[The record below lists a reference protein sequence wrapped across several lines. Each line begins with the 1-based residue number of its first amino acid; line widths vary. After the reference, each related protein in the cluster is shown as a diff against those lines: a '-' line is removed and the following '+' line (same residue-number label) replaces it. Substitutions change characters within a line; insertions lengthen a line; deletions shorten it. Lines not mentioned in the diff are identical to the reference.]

1 MKNHIAFCRFFSPLA
16 VLAAACVI
24 GGSASGQGTPP
35 PFQPQPKKEAS
46 PETQRYLLEIVNGEL
61 QPGGSP
67 ATLARIVDV
76 LLGVY
81 PNETI
86 VLAPGL
92 GQVQVRDLKL
102 RNTDL
107 PETLDALR
115 VASGDAFVWQ
125 NGLLQNPPPP
135 VGPRAI
141 DPSTGLPVL
150 PASPREASS
159 LYILTRNDASVAG
172 NPRRMVEVFNLSGYL
187 EQLGK
192 RDEKDIAASL
202 EKIKMIVSDTLNQV
216 MQGNVQPEDQPRFQF
231 HPGANLFIV
240 IGPPQAIEVTRKVVN
255 ALPGVAGARA
265 YPPPGTDT
273 KAAEDAFRRRYG
285 LQPAGAPEPPAPR
298 RPPPETVPAP
308 GK

>member
-1 MKNHIAFCRFFSPLA
+1 MKNHIAFFRLFPLSG
-16 VLAAACVI
+16 VLAAACLACA
-24 GGSASGQGTPP
+24 GALGQGTPP
-35 PFQPQPKKEAS
+35 PSQAQPKKEI
-46 PETQRYLLEIVNGEL
+46 PQGTQPYFLEVIDGAL
-61 QPGGSP
+61 HPGGPP
-67 ATLARIVDV
+67 ATLSKIADV
-76 LLGVY
+76 LRGLY
-81 PNETI
+81 PTVDI
-86 VLAPGL
+86 VLAPEL
-92 GQVQVRDLKL
+92 GQLQVRDLKL
-102 RNTDL
+102 RAAGL
-107 PETLDALR
+107 EEALEALR

-125 NGLLQNPPPP
+125 NGLAQNAAP
-135 VGPRAI
+135 PRAI
-141 DPSTGLPVL
+141 DPTTGLPV
-150 PASPREASS
+150 PPTPPRESSS

-216 MQGNVQPEDQPRFQF
+216 MQGNMQPEDQPSFQF

-285 LQPAGAPEPPAPR
+285 LQPAGAPATPARPQPPAG
-298 RPPPETVPAP
+298 VPSP
-308 GK
+308 SK